1 MPSGAAAAN
10 PFQLDVPAGV
20 DAATLS
26 HHRLYRVLLSPYTA
40 FEGNLKLRCIIPIAL
55 HSAVAIFLLLA
66 PRLGVAHSQGA
77 AQKPEEKPAN
87 KQAEKPPAAE
97 ATENPAQIE
106 LLETRVRFE
115 DDGGSRK

>member
-1 MPSGAAAAN
+1 MPSDAAAAN
-10 PFQLDVPAGV
+10 TFQLAVPARV

-55 HSAVAIFLLLA
+55 HSAVAISLLLA
-66 PRLGVAHSQGA
+66 PRPGLAHAQDA
-77 AQKPEEKPAN
+77 AQKSEEKPAN
-87 KQAEKPPAAE
+87 KQAEKPPAVE

-106 LLETRVRFE
+106 LL
-115 DDGGSRK
+115 